1 MNMVIYLKILKTEV
15 TNWPKSWVLKED
27 RALDH
32 GRGKDSMI
40 TRWKKANN
48 VSYYFN
54 YPYSPNLAPIENCWV
69 APKATLQKF
78 GHWTEEEVQNLSCEG
93 WHNLK
98 QKKIDAW
105 CDSMPQRLRDVIA
118 AEGQMTAW

>member
-1 MNMVIYLKILKTEV
+1 MNMVICLKILKTEV

-54 YPYSPNLAPIENCWV
+54 YPYSPNLALIENC
-69 APKATLQKF
+69 
-78 GHWTEEEVQNLSCEG
+78 
-93 WHNLK
+93 
-98 QKKIDAW
+98 
-105 CDSMPQRLRDVIA
+105 
-118 AEGQMTAW
+118 